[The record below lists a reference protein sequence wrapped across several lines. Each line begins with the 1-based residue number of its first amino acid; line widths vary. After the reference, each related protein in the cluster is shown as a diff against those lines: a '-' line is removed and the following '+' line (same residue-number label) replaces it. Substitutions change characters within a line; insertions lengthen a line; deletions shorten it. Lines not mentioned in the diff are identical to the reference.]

1 MKTDVLII
9 GAGPAGASA
18 ALTLRHRN
26 KTVAVVANAPESSSL
41 YKAPLIANYPGVKLT
56 GPEFQQALLDQMAE
70 EGVELIHGRALSVM
84 NLGETFGIAVGNDFH
99 EATAVIIAAGIT
111 RESAYKGENEYV
123 GKGVSYCATCDG
135 MLYKGKN
142 VAVIGTSSEAREDM
156 EFLRSIGC
164 NVLELTGSEGI
175 EIRGEDKVTSI
186 VAGGEE
192 HEVACVFILKDTI
205 SLSKL
210 VQGLEYS
217 NGAIV
222 VDSNMATNIPGIFA
236 AGDCVGKPYQVG
248 KAAGD
253 GNVAALSASSYVE
266 NKADPARCRLPSWS
280 SWMPNW
286 AAPSPSAR
294 SMWMRSRSWQ
304 TASASPAFPLC

>member
-1 MKTDVLII
+1 MRYDVAIV
-9 GAGPAGASA
+9 GSGPAAVSA
-18 ALTLRHRN
+18 ALTLKLHDKSILWFGSRQLSPKVEKSER
-26 KTVAVVANAPESSSL
+26 
-41 YKAPLIANYPGVKLT
+41 IANYPGVKLT

-164 NVLELTGSEGI
+164 DVLELTGSEGI

-222 VDSNMATNIPGIFA
+222 VDSDMATNIPGIFA

-266 NKADPARCRLPSWS
+266 NK
-280 SWMPNW
+280 
-286 AAPSPSAR
+286 
-294 SMWMRSRSWQ
+294 
-304 TASASPAFPLC
+304 

>member
-1 MKTDVLII
+1 M
-9 GAGPAGASA
+9 
-18 ALTLRHRN
+18 
-26 KTVAVVANAPESSSL
+26 
-41 YKAPLIANYPGVKLT
+41 
-56 GPEFQQALLDQMAE
+56 
-70 EGVELIHGRALSVM
+70 
-84 NLGETFGIAVGNDFH
+84 
-99 EATAVIIAAGIT
+99 IIAAGIT

-222 VDSNMATNIPGIFA
+222 VDSDMATNIPGIFA

-266 NKADPARCRLPSWS
+266 NK
-280 SWMPNW
+280 NK
-286 AAPSPSAR
+286 
-294 SMWMRSRSWQ
+294 
-304 TASASPAFPLC
+304 

>member
-84 NLGETFGIAVGNDFH
+84 NLGETFGIAVGNHFH

-164 NVLELTGSEGI
+164 DVLELTGSEGI

-222 VDSNMATNIPGIFA
+222 VDSDMATNIPGIFA

-266 NKADPARCRLPSWS
+266 NK
-280 SWMPNW
+280 NK
-286 AAPSPSAR
+286 
-294 SMWMRSRSWQ
+294 
-304 TASASPAFPLC
+304 

>member
-56 GPEFQQALLDQMAE
+56 GPEFQQALMAD
-70 EGVELIHGRALSVM
+70 EGVELLHGRALSVM

-164 NVLELTGSEGI
+164 DVLELTGSEGI

-222 VDSNMATNIPGIFA
+222 VDSDMATNIPGIFA

-266 NKADPARCRLPSWS
+266 NK
-280 SWMPNW
+280 NK
-286 AAPSPSAR
+286 
-294 SMWMRSRSWQ
+294 
-304 TASASPAFPLC
+304 

>member
-1 MKTDVLII
+1 M
-9 GAGPAGASA
+9 
-18 ALTLRHRN
+18 
-26 KTVAVVANAPESSSL
+26 
-41 YKAPLIANYPGVKLT
+41 
-56 GPEFQQALLDQMAE
+56 
-70 EGVELIHGRALSVM
+70 
-84 NLGETFGIAVGNDFH
+84 
-99 EATAVIIAAGIT
+99 
-111 RESAYKGENEYV
+111 
-123 GKGVSYCATCDG
+123 
-135 MLYKGKN
+135 
-142 VAVIGTSSEAREDM
+142 
-156 EFLRSIGC
+156 
-164 NVLELTGSEGI
+164 
-175 EIRGEDKVTSI
+175 TSI

-266 NKADPARCRLPSWS
+266 NK
-280 SWMPNW
+280 NK
-286 AAPSPSAR
+286 
-294 SMWMRSRSWQ
+294 
-304 TASASPAFPLC
+304 

>member
-123 GKGVSYCATCDG
+123 GKWRSSGPAPKPGKTWSSSVPSAATCW
-135 MLYKGKN
+135 N
-142 VAVIGTSSEAREDM
+142 
-156 EFLRSIGC
+156 
-164 NVLELTGSEGI
+164 
-175 EIRGEDKVTSI
+175 
-186 VAGGEE
+186 
-192 HEVACVFILKDTI
+192 
-205 SLSKL
+205 
-210 VQGLEYS
+210 
-217 NGAIV
+217 
-222 VDSNMATNIPGIFA
+222 
-236 AGDCVGKPYQVG
+236 
-248 KAAGD
+248 
-253 GNVAALSASSYVE
+253 
-266 NKADPARCRLPSWS
+266 
-280 SWMPNW
+280 
-286 AAPSPSAR
+286 
-294 SMWMRSRSWQ
+294 
-304 TASASPAFPLC
+304 